1 MTRTWAAHS
10 ESCFQHS
17 ANSRNLYRASSPSN
31 LSASSQHSR
40 ARSSYC
46 SSDRMART
54 LRPLPVNLIPPKS
67 FRLIHRLNQTTTPA
81 VWLRRRGHLPRL
93 GGSPPRMR
101 QTRNVQWVGQFLCA
115 NPTLPLQSG
124 CKIGEDVSSFRFG
137 IVRRWAQAPFRLGC
151 SNRPISR
158 AGMCQPKAEEPPHGS
173 ATKRGT
179 DVTTLANSRW
189 RPMPG

>member
-1 MTRTWAAHS
+1 
-10 ESCFQHS
+10 
-17 ANSRNLYRASSPSN
+17 
-31 LSASSQHSR
+31 
-40 ARSSYC
+40 
-46 SSDRMART
+46 
-54 LRPLPVNLIPPKS
+54 
-67 FRLIHRLNQTTTPA
+67 
-81 VWLRRRGHLPRL
+81 
-93 GGSPPRMR
+93 

-179 DVTTLANSRW
+179 DVTTQAETCSISFTVIKAGWVIGGSGGSGALRCGGRTYPLSIGGLSYGIMFGASETRFTGTATFRGSPYNVA
-189 RPMPG
+189 GVYGAGGVGGAAG